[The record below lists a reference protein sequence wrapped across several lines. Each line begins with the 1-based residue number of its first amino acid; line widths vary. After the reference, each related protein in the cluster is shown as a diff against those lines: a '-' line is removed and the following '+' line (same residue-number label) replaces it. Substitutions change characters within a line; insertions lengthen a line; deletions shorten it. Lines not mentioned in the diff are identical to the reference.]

1 MPDPGAGAG
10 AEGGPE
16 PVDAARPGS
25 VPTLTD
31 AVALAT
37 RVHAGQLDK
46 AGEDYIGHPR
56 RVMDTVGRT
65 AAGAGVE
72 VAYAQM
78 AAILHDVVEDS
89 DLTVP
94 ELADAGY
101 PPQVVAAVDALTHRE
116 DEAIES
122 YLLRVAADA
131 IAIVVKRA
139 DMADNSD
146 PRRLARLPAER
157 AAQLASRYAGRR
169 RLLDD
174 LVLRSSG
181 QTTPGHGPA
190 TGTPRR

>member
-1 MPDPGAGAG
+1 M
-10 AEGGPE
+10 
-16 PVDAARPGS
+16 
-25 VPTLTD
+25 PTLTD

-65 AAGAGVE
+65 AVGAGVD

-122 YLLRVAADA
+122 YLLRVATDA
-131 IAIVVKRA
+131 IAVVVKRA

-146 PRRLARLPAER
+146 PSRLARLPAER

-190 TGTPRR
+190 AGTPRR